1 MPQRHKT
8 LPEIPHDT
16 AFICS
21 PADVPGTCKVQLQ
34 DKNITTNVRQK
45 FEELCEEYGEAFS
58 KNNEDISRTKLVKMD
73 IDTGDSPLVS
83 SRPYTL
89 PLKHYEWVQREIESL
104 ECAGVITK
112 IMSKWASPI
121 VVVPKKSAPEEPPKR
136 RLCVDFRKVNE
147 LQQEVITAGKIKGQ
161 ISIHL
166 LPKIN
171 EMYAK
176 LKGAKVFSTI
186 DLRSGYH
193 HIALGKSS
201 RAKTTFVMPFD
212 KYEFLMVPFGLARAP
227 AYFQLLMNKVLKA
240 LKFAMMYLDDI
251 IIFSQDE
258 LQHLEHLEIV
268 FSHLREAGLK
278 MKHSECDFFKSE
290 IHYLGHLISPEGIS
304 PLPNKLDSIRHMPV
318 PNSAKEIK
326 QFLGLT
332 GYYRKFVPRFADIS
346 RPLTTLTKKDA
357 KFEWTSA
364 CQKSFEL
371 LKEALCGEPI
381 LKYAD
386 TSKPYILYTDA
397 SKFGWAGVLTQPHT
411 MTIDGKSTT
420 TDHPVAFVSGLFRGS
435 QLNWAALMKEA
446 FAIYMSIKKLSFYLT
461 DAQILLR
468 SDHKPLEKFLFKN
481 TLNSKVNN
489 WAMELEVFNIQFD
502 YIKGSNNIL
511 VDTLSHLIAI
521 DPDIPTTPEE
531 PGYEFGYAIFEK
543 FLKVQTKTYEVN
555 EVIVG
560 TEKEIIKND
569 PELQNSLQCI
579 ENPIAPQR
587 LRKLQQQ
594 DTNIEILKHKLQ
606 NNRLDKEYY
615 SLDENEL
622 LTRKVIDG
630 GHKFCAIYLPSILI
644 FQELQTAHDDLGHN
658 GFPRTYA
665 ALKQVFFW
673 KGMKEDIRKHC
684 KTCATCQLH
693 KLENVKFER
702 KIFKP
707 SLQPMDFICMDL
719 IGEFHPPT
727 SHGHRCALTA
737 VCMLT
742 GFTWC
747 VPLKTKTA
755 EEVTKTYMDHIYS
768 NFGGSIKILMD
779 NGTEFKS
786 KLFKEVVEKLGTEF
800 SIHSPPYRPQSYGK
814 IEAFHRFLKICIGK
828 HINYGLEWD
837 ELTPMATACYNFFPN
852 CNARESAFFVMFG
865 RDPINKLNMLLHSAR
880 RYFHDDNGLPNLEA
894 LKNIYQVVAQQ
905 LLNSRERYVKK
916 HHNQQRSESPVQA
929 GDLILI
935 KDNTAKSFEPLYK
948 GNYRVVKVHGNNVEI
963 QDYRGNIS
971 MVHITDVKKIT
982 LMEQV
987 ADEYEQLGKEGRFSK
1002 KCIPRGYIPDFD
1014 WTTIHQSQDQPIKP
1028 IKQQDPT
1035 EETTTPAAP
1044 TEVEGPPSSCLRSKT
1059 KQHPTSNKQGQLE
1072 CNPTPVDL
1080 LECNPAE
1087 IEVNSVDIAPQN
1099 YSWMQLTKF
1108 LSYPEKIIEDP
1119 APVSLP

>member
-1 MPQRHKT
+1 MPLTIFNLSTVDHLYIGKDTVIAFAEQPVLETYNIELASEDKIEKHLAKLRNWVPQKHET

-16 AFICS
+16 AFLCS
-21 PADVPGTCKVQLQ
+21 PADVPGPHKVQLQ
-34 DKNITTNVRQK
+34 DKDITTDIRQK
-45 FEELCEEYGEAFS
+45 FEELCDEYGEAFS
-58 KNNEDISRTKLVKMD
+58 KNNKDIGRTKLVKMD

-104 ECAGVITK
+104 EWAGVITK
-112 IMSKWASPI
+112 SMSKWASPI
-121 VVVPKKSAPEEPPKR
+121 VIVPKKSAFGEPPKR

-147 LQQEVITAGKIKGQ
+147 LQQEVITAGKTKGQ
-161 ISIHL
+161 ISIYPL
-166 LPKIN
+166 LKID

-201 RAKTTFVMPFD
+201 RAKTTFVMPFG
-212 KYEFLMVPFGLARAP
+212 KYEFLMVPFGLAQAP
-227 AYFQLLMNKVLKA
+227 AYFQLLMNKVLKG
-240 LKFAMMYLDDI
+240 LKFAMTYLDDI

-258 LQHLEHLEIV
+258 SQHLEHLEIV
-268 FSHLREAGLK
+268 FSHLWEAGLK
-278 MKHSECDFFKSE
+278 MKRSKCDFFKSE
-290 IHYLGHLISPEGIS
+290 IHYLGHLISPERIG
-304 PLPNKLDSIRHMPV
+304 PLPNKLDSTKHMPA

-357 KFEWTSA
+357 KFKWTSA

-371 LKEALCGEPI
+371 LKEALCGEPV

-386 TSKPYILYTDA
+386 TSKPYSLYTDA
-397 SKFGWAGVLTQPHT
+397 SKYGWAGILTQPHVT
-411 MTIDGKSTT
+411 TVDGKSTT

-435 QLNWAALMKEA
+435 QLNWAALTKEA

-468 SDHKPLEKFLFKN
+468 SDHKPLETFLLKN

-489 WAMELEVFNIQFD
+489 WAMELEAFNIQFD

-511 VDTLSHLIAI
+511 ADTLSRLISI
-521 DPDIPTTPEE
+521 DPDTPTTLEE
-531 PGYEFGYAIFEK
+531 PGYEFGYAIFEE
-543 FLKVQTKTYEVN
+543 FPKVTTKTYEVN

-560 TEKEIIKND
+560 MNTEIFKND

-579 ENPIAPQR
+579 ENPIAPQK
-587 LRKLQQQ
+587 LQKLQQQ
-594 DTNIEILKHKLQ
+594 DTNIEILKRKLQ

-630 GHKFCAIYLPSILI
+630 GHKFRAIYLPSVLI
-644 FQELQTAHDDLGHN
+644 FQVLRTAHDDLGHN

-665 ALKQVFFW
+665 AIKRVFFW

-684 KTCATCQLH
+684 KTYAMCQLH
-693 KLENVKFER
+693 KLQNVKFER

-727 SHGHRCALTA
+727 SCGHCYALTA

-755 EEVTKTYMDHIYS
+755 EEVAKAYMDHIYCS
-768 NFGGSIKILMD
+768 FGGSIKILTD
-779 NGTEFKS
+779 NGTEFKN
-786 KLFKEVVEKLGTEF
+786 KLFKEVISKLGIEF
-800 SIHSPPYRPQSYGK
+800 SIHSPPYRPQSNGK
-814 IEAFHRFLKICIGK
+814 IEGFHRFLKMCIGK

-852 CNARESAFFVMFG
+852 CSARESAFFVMFG
-865 RDPINKLNMLLHSAR
+865 RDPINKLNMLLHAAR
-880 RYFHDDNGLPNLEA
+880 CYFHDDNGLPNLEA

-905 LLNSRERYVKK
+905 LLNSRECYVKK
-916 HHNQQRSESPVQA
+916 HHNQQQSESPVQA
-929 GDLILI
+929 PDLILI
-935 KDNTAKSFEPLYK
+935 KDNRAKSFKPLYK
-948 GNYRVVKVHGNNVEI
+948 GNYRVVKVYGNNVEI
-963 QDYRGNIS
+963 RDYRGNIS
-971 MVHITDVKKIT
+971 MVHVTDVKKIT
-982 LMEQV
+982 LTEQV
-987 ADEYEQLGKEGRFSK
+987 ADEYENLGKEGRFSK
-1002 KCIPRGYIPDFD
+1002 KCIP
-1014 WTTIHQSQDQPIKP
+1014 
-1028 IKQQDPT
+1028 
-1035 EETTTPAAP
+1035 
-1044 TEVEGPPSSCLRSKT
+1044 
-1059 KQHPTSNKQGQLE
+1059 
-1072 CNPTPVDL
+1072 
-1080 LECNPAE
+1080 
-1087 IEVNSVDIAPQN
+1087 
-1099 YSWMQLTKF
+1099 
-1108 LSYPEKIIEDP
+1108 
-1119 APVSLP
+1119 